1 MRTTTRLLRLD
12 GPSIL
17 HWDGH
22 ALHGL
27 ATSKAVVVTVP
38 ARFVSFRIEE
48 LPPAAEPALKSA
60 ARLKADR
67 AFAPLGAV
75 AIEALLPGAHHGRC
89 TALMMALPKSTIETI
104 RAVALTQ
111 GHTIS
116 AIRVAELSVA
126 VPIGGMV
133 TVAGDACLLAI
144 EQVHG
149 QAHIRGIAA
158 LGPVAAAH
166 FKATLTRERL
176 RLGIAEDAPA
186 APALGNALD
195 FIHPTLTAPP
205 KLLARP
211 AVRLSLLAAGVVLVV
226 SIALGL
232 SISATMNAQIE
243 ATALA
248 ERLRPLAASLAARRA
263 DLKEV
268 ATWIDQRPSLAP
280 GLLVLGNALPDG
292 RSDDRVRL
300 VRVRQTVG
308 EDTVVEGT
316 ADDRAQMMSFLT
328 RLRRDQHVSYAEIR
342 SSRSPSKEAT
352 TVVFELVLRL
362 GSTSP
367 PEKTEKIE
375 KTKVSPG
382 NSLDPNLSAPQA
394 PKEATSLHKSLPI
407 EWNRQ
412 QGARHAQA

>member
-38 ARFVSFRIEE
+38 ARFVSFRMEE
-48 LPPAAEPALKSA
+48 LPPAAEPALKAA

-75 AIEALLPGAHHGRC
+75 AIEALLPGARHGRC

-116 AIRVAELSVA
+116 AIRVAELTVA
-126 VPIGGMV
+126 VPVGGMV

-144 EQVHG
+144 EQLHG
-149 QAHIRGIAA
+149 QAQIRGIAA
-158 LGPVAAAH
+158 LGPVAAAY
-166 FKATLTRERL
+166 FQATLTRERL

-186 APALGNALD
+186 AAALGNALD
-195 FIHPTLTAPP
+195 FLHPTLNAPP
-205 KLLARP
+205 QWLARP
-211 AVRLSLLAAGVVLVV
+211 AVRLGLLAAGVMVIVAV
-226 SIALGL
+226 ALSL
-232 SISATMNAQIE
+232 SISAAMNAQVE
-243 ATALA
+243 ATTLA
-248 ERLRPLAASLAARRA
+248 NSLRPLAASLASRRS

-268 ATWIDQRPSLAP
+268 GAWIDQRPSLAP
-280 GLLVLGNALPDG
+280 SLLALGNALPDD

-300 VRVRQTVG
+300 VRVRQTLG

-342 SSRSPSKEAT
+342 SSRSPSKESKA
-352 TVVFELVLRL
+352 VVFELVFRL
-362 GSTSP
+362 GATSP
-367 PEKTEKIE
+367 PEKAEKI
-375 KTKVSPG
+375 KT
-382 NSLDPNLSAPQA
+382 
-394 PKEATSLHKSLPI
+394 TSRIPANH
-407 EWNRQ
+407 
-412 QGARHAQA
+412 GARHAQA

>member
-1 MRTTTRLLRLD
+1 MRTTRLLRLD

-48 LPPAAEPALKSA
+48 LPPAAESALKAA

-67 AFAPLGAV
+67 AFSPLGAV

-116 AIRVAELSVA
+116 AIRVAELTVA
-126 VPIGGMV
+126 VPLGGMV

-158 LGPVAAAH
+158 LGPVSAAN

-195 FIHPTLTAPP
+195 FIHPTLNAPP
-205 KLLARP
+205 HLLARP
-211 AVRLSLLAAGVVLVV
+211 AVRLSLLAAGVLFVV
-226 SIALGL
+226 CIALGL
-232 SISATMNAQIE
+232 SISAAMNAHVE
-243 ATALA
+243 ATVLA
-248 ERLRPLAASLAARRA
+248 ERLRPLAASLASRRA

-292 RSDDRVRL
+292 RSDDHVRL

-328 RLRRDQHVSYAEIR
+328 RLRRDQNVSYAEIR

-362 GSTSP
+362 GSTSSLEKM
-367 PEKTEKIE
+367 EKTEKA
-375 KTKVSPG
+375 KASPG
-382 NSLDPNLSAPQA
+382 NSLDPNLST
-394 PKEATSLHKSLPI
+394 PKATTETTSLHKLLPS
-407 EWNRQ
+407 ELNHQ
-412 QGARHAQA
+412 QGARHAEA